1 VSQPFKD
8 NSKAGDHCMTMKKL
22 FSAAAIAAAVCA
34 MASEAQAS
42 RLRGRCHSMITGT
55 DLGFVYGAT
64 YGELMSECGK
74 RAVKPIVDNVT
85 TVP

>member
-1 VSQPFKD
+1 
-8 NSKAGDHCMTMKKL
+8 
-22 FSAAAIAAAVCA
+22 
-34 MASEAQAS
+34 
-42 RLRGRCHSMITGT
+42 LRGRCHSMITGT